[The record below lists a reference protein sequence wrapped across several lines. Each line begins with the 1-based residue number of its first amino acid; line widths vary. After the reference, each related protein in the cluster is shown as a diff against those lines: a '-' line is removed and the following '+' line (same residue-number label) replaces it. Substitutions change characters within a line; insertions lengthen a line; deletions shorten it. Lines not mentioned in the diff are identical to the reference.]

1 METENLSNWGW
12 LSRMGTNNIV
22 WFDMTGEFHTRVVH
36 VIRHYTGTVN
46 VKDVL
51 MRLDLLTNN

>member
-1 METENLSNWGW
+1 MKSENLSNWGW
-12 LSRMGTNNIV
+12 LTRMGTNNIV
-22 WFDMTGEFHTRVVH
+22 WFDMTGEFHTRVGH